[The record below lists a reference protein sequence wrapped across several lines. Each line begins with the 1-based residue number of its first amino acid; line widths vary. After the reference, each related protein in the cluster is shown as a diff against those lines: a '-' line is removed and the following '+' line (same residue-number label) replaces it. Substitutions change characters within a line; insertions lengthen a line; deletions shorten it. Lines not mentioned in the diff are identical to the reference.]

1 MMNCT
6 HKDSLSQSELIKN
19 TKNAIRGR
27 KYAHPDE
34 INLLWKNSSKAS
46 WLQIMLIACVGSFL
60 LMLLV
65 S

>member
-1 MMNCT
+1 MDCT
-6 HKDSLSQSELIKN
+6 RNNSFNDSALIKN
-19 TKNAIRGR
+19 TKNAISAR

-34 INLLWKNSSKAS
+34 INLLWKNSSKVS